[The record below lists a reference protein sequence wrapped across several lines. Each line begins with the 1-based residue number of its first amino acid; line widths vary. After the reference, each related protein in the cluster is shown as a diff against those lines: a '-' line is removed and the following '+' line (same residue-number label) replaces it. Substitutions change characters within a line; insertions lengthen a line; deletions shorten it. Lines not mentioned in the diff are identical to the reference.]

1 MTESA
6 GTLVTLK
13 FSIICASFIW
23 INGIILL
30 IKHTVMDEINK
41 INVQYKKKKPRVKY
55 CPRFTVEKILIQN
68 E

>member
-13 FSIICASFIW
+13 FSIICALFIS

-30 IKHTVMDEINK
+30 IKHTVVDEKLHILPLGNL
-41 INVQYKKKKPRVKY
+41 NFMMLGKY
-55 CPRFTVEKILIQN
+55 VYLVI
-68 E
+68 